1 MSEIH
6 QQPEPSQEEILEQA
20 IEQLSAGESL
30 DAILTS
36 SGSDAEWL
44 EPMLVVAAGVR
55 GLRESVPVPPAEASL
70 AAFLAQA
77 ERIAP
82 APAVPP
88 APRPW
93 WERLAEGL
101 RLPAGGFPRLAI
113 TAAATLLA
121 VVALT
126 VSSAFFLGTDSAA
139 AQNVLPGQPLYPI
152 KRLGEEMILRA
163 PQSSES
169 RGARTSKFETRRRDE
184 VETLQDHHVEA
195 RVEFRGEVEDLSS
208 DQVVASGIT
217 LIITDDTQIDGP
229 LAVGAWVFLVV
240 RTVHDGPP
248 LAQRI
253 VVVQP
258 APPTPTPSPTATPT
272 WTPSATPTPTATATL
287 TPTPTQEPTP
297 TPEPTATH
305 TLAPTATP
313 DRSASDAREPTTEE
327 TPEPPEEEE
336 NENEN
341 ENEDEDE
348 DEDAGN
354 GPDNG
359 DDGDGN
365 ENNNEEEEDGN
376 DNEDD
381 GDDNEDGGDGNEDE
395 DDESDNSDDGNDNDD
410 ADDDDHGGGNDNE
423 ESDNSG
429 SGDDNDSDD
438 NDVSDAS
445 DEDDSSDDDSGE
457 DGSDDNANDK

>member
-6 QQPEPSQEEILEQA
+6 QQPELSQEEILEQA

-30 DAILTS
+30 DAILIS
-36 SGSDAEWL
+36 SGSAAEWL
-44 EPMLVVAAGVR
+44 KPMLVVAAGVR
-55 GLRESVPVPPAEASL
+55 GLRESVSVPPAEASL

-82 APAVPP
+82 APAVAP

-121 VVALT
+121 ALALT
-126 VSSAFFLGTDSAA
+126 LSSAFFLGTDSAA

-163 PQSSES
+163 PQSGES
-169 RGARTSKFETRRRDE
+169 RDAITSKFETRRRDE
-184 VETLQDHHVEA
+184 VQTLQDQQIQA

-208 DQVVASGIT
+208 GQVVISGIT
-217 LIITDDTQIDGP
+217 LIITDDTQIDGT
-229 LAVGAWVFLVV
+229 LADGARVFLVA

-248 LAQRI
+248 IAQRI
-253 VVVQP
+253 VVVGP

-272 WTPSATPTPTATATL
+272 WTPSATPTPTATATP
-287 TPTPTQEPTP
+287 TSTPTQEPTS
-297 TPEPTATH
+297 TPEPTATQ
-305 TLAPTATP
+305 TLTPTNTP
-313 DRSASDAREPTTEE
+313 DRSASDTLKPSTEE
-327 TPEPPEEEE
+327 TSEPPEESEDM
-336 NENEN
+336 NENEGNEDGPDNGNDGGDDNENSDGDGEDGN
-341 ENEDEDE
+341 ENEDSEG
-348 DEDAGN
+348 GN
-354 GPDNG
+354 
-359 DDGDGN
+359 
-365 ENNNEEEEDGN
+365 
-376 DNEDD
+376 
-381 GDDNEDGGDGNEDE
+381 
-395 DDESDNSDDGNDNDD
+395 DNSDDDSNDG
-410 ADDDDHGGGNDNE
+410 GGGNDNE
-423 ESDNSG
+423 GSDDSSSG
-429 SGDDNDSDD
+429 EGDDGDSSHDNDSDD

-445 DEDDSSDDDSGE
+445 DEDNSKNTDSGE